1 MFPATE
7 REAGEVDIRKVESVR
22 SRKRGQNFSIERIL
36 GRPRD
41 GQEGEE
47 ERRAEEE
54 EEDLELEMEEADE
67 EEDDEEEDEEE
78 TATHQ
83 KYHQLKKEHGHI
95 DHLLGLSPSSKD
107 SHQSQP
113 DRVILPRPPPPP
125 PLRLPPTSP
134 FFPTPSPFSQD
145 PFLLSTPI
153 QSPRYS
159 SIYVLLA

>member
-41 GQEGEE
+41 GQDGEE

-67 EEDDEEEDEEE
+67 E
-78 TATHQ
+78 
-83 KYHQLKKEHGHI
+83 
-95 DHLLGLSPSSKD
+95 
-107 SHQSQP
+107 
-113 DRVILPRPPPPP
+113 
-125 PLRLPPTSP
+125 
-134 FFPTPSPFSQD
+134 
-145 PFLLSTPI
+145 
-153 QSPRYS
+153 
-159 SIYVLLA
+159 